1 MFFKM
6 KDIEKRFS
14 TVVADYINKGYRI
27 DTDAMRGIQ
36 GEIAKVAVTNE
47 NVTHMIYL
55 KRFSEFVLGWADK
68 QEGVK
73 LVIETD
79 SYKPNRG
86 IFWLGAEDHTETYS
100 ESWYQI
106 SYSRYD
112 NNPTFIQDVE
122 YLREALDK
130 RYCRSLGRITSRYPK
145 YVFKDVNYDPDLI
158 IKIIKSRTGRK
169 RVNPTN
175 IQKVSRSTKANEWI
189 IHTMFSGKPINIYIG
204 ERR

>member
-27 DTDAMRGIQ
+27 DTDAMWGIQ
-36 GEIAKVAVTNE
+36 DEIAKVAVTNG

-55 KRFSEFVLGWADK
+55 KRFSEFAWGCLADG
-68 QEGVK
+68 QRGIK

-79 SYKPNRG
+79 SYKPNRD
-86 IFWLGAEDHTETYS
+86 IFWLGAADHPIAYDER
-100 ESWYQI
+100 WYQI

-112 NNPTFIQDVE
+112 SNPTFTQDVE

-130 RYCRSLGRITSRYPK
+130 RSGRIISRYPK
-145 YVFKDVNYDPDLI
+145 YVFKDVDYDPDLI

-175 IQKVSRSTKANEWI
+175 IQKVSRNTKANEWI
-189 IHTMFSGKPINIYIG
+189 IHTMFSGKPIDIYIG

>member
-36 GEIAKVAVTNE
+36 GEIVKVAVTNG

-55 KRFSEFVLGWADK
+55 TRFSKCELGWADK

-86 IFWLGAEDHTETYS
+86 IFWLGAEDHTMTYS

-106 SYSRYD
+106 SYNRYD
-112 NNPTFIQDVE
+112 SNPTFIQDVE
-122 YLREALDK
+122 YLREALGK
-130 RYCRSLGRITSRYPK
+130 RSRRIISRYPK
-145 YVFKDVNYDPDLI
+145 YEFRNVNYDPDLI
-158 IKIIKSRTGRK
+158 IKIIKAKTGRK
-169 RVNPTN
+169 RVNSTN
-175 IQKVSRSTKANEWI
+175 IQKVCRNTKANEWI
-189 IHTMFSGKPINIYIG
+189 IYTVFSGKPINIYIR